1 MKNVSLW
8 WVEDGRERMTV
19 DVTGED
25 GGSLGC
31 DDTDLRDGGGPTS
44 CGGQE
49 QRKVE
54 GLTGKDKE

>member
-1 MKNVSLW
+1 
-8 WVEDGRERMTV
+8 MTV